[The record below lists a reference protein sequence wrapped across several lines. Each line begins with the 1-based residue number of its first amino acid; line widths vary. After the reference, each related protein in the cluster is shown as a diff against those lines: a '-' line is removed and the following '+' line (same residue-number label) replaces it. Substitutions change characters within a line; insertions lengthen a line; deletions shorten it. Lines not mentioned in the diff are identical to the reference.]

1 MCGFCERAYDVHTI
15 QDRTRYGASSNDRS
29 DTFVPLFPRQPVVV
43 HAAVLNR
50 NEHRQCEPA
59 DLGAQHVTISGLIEI
74 AAGAILLSMIPARL
88 GIYGYIPPLIVIIVG
103 HALFQTANNTAV
115 MEDIRPGQRGVVSGR
130 LNLSRTLGLITG
142 ASVMGAVFAAAS
154 STADITTAPPDA
166 VANGMQITFAL
177 AAILVLVALII
188 ALARYRRKLYGWVTA
203 PTAGS

>member
-1 MCGFCERAYDVHTI
+1 
-15 QDRTRYGASSNDRS
+15 
-29 DTFVPLFPRQPVVV
+29 
-43 HAAVLNR
+43 
-50 NEHRQCEPA
+50 
-59 DLGAQHVTISGLIEI
+59 
-74 AAGAILLSMIPARL
+74 MIPARL